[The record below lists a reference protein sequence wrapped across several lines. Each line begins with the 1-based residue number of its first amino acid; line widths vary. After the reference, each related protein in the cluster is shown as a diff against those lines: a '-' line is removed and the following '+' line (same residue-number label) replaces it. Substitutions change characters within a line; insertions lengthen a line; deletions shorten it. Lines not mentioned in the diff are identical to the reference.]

1 MQCIV
6 VNLDIIPYTKALRL
20 QEKLCA
26 LRAADKIED
35 HLLLLEHTPVITLGR
50 KATPEM
56 FRVSPIEIRK
66 MGIEIIE
73 TDRGGNITYH
83 GPGQIVGYPILNFTR
98 LMERKQFTVDKYM
111 TVLRQ
116 MLLAVLRDFGMEA
129 WQEDGGIWVA
139 EGHKIGAT
147 GVAVKSFPT
156 MKVTKHG
163 FALDVNTNLDH
174 FSTIAP
180 CGYVNAEA
188 TSMQKILQKKIDM
201 AHVKQSIIN
210 LFGDAFGHTLEI
222 RSKEKDDNL
231 FERTSMKSQE
241 RCAWVNH
248 NQLMVEYHDREWGV
262 PVHDDCKLFELLILE
277 GAQAGLTWQT
287 VLNKRENYRKAFS
300 DFNPSPIA
308 RYDDEAI
315 QSLLVNPGI
324 IRNRLKIAATI
335 QNAKMFLK
343 IQKEFG
349 SFDTYI
355 WQFVGNKSI
364 KNQFGSLKEIP
375 TLTKESDTMS
385 KDLLK
390 RGFKFVGST
399 ICYAFMQAVGMVNDH
414 QTNCFRYHEVKQNIK

>member
-6 VNLDIIPYTKALRL
+6 VDLGTIPYTEALRL

-26 LRAADKIED
+26 LRAADKIDD
-35 HLLLLEHTPVITLGR
+35 HFLLLEHTPVVTLGR
-50 KATPEM
+50 KATQEM

-174 FSTIAP
+174 FATIAP
-180 CGYVNAEA
+180 CGFVHAEA
-188 TSMQKILQKKIDM
+188 VSMQKILQKKIEMD
-201 AHVKQSIIN
+201 HIKQSIIN
-210 LFGDAFGHTLEI
+210 HFGELFGH
-222 RSKEKDDNL
+222 
-231 FERTSMKSQE
+231 
-241 RCAWVNH
+241 
-248 NQLMVEYHDREWGV
+248 
-262 PVHDDCKLFELLILE
+262 ILE
-277 GAQAGLTWQT
+277 ME
-287 VLNKRENYRKAFS
+287 K
-300 DFNPSPIA
+300 
-308 RYDDEAI
+308 
-315 QSLLVNPGI
+315 
-324 IRNRLKIAATI
+324 
-335 QNAKMFLK
+335 
-343 IQKEFG
+343 KEE
-349 SFDTYI
+349 
-355 WQFVGNKSI
+355 FVK
-364 KNQFGSLKEIP
+364 
-375 TLTKESDTMS
+375 TLT
-385 KDLLK
+385 
-390 RGFKFVGST
+390 
-399 ICYAFMQAVGMVNDH
+399 Q
-414 QTNCFRYHEVKQNIK
+414 